1 MMSRLSYRT
10 GRITVAVAAQA
21 QAATTPI
28 TTSSKRRFDITIA
41 ATVSDDHLRI
51 TPVQNE

>member
-10 GRITVAVAAQA
+10 GRITVAVAA